1 MHVGQVEQIR
11 AASPR
16 PGWFG
21 RQYPAVASD
30 RSMCERRPP
39 MTLWLTELLADPA
52 HGASVVTGQDGVDL
66 RDPRPGE
73 HLVESGCALA
83 LLEGSDT

>member
-1 MHVGQVEQIR
+1 
-11 AASPR
+11 
-16 PGWFG
+16 
-21 RQYPAVASD
+21 
-30 RSMCERRPP
+30 